1 MKQHR
6 VSTLSVNELDRA
18 QRSRLQQHMRH
29 DELACTAGVS
39 NAFVTAI
46 LAFRWPMHFWLWHL
60 VKTFVLVPWRYVRFK
75 ATKSELYLLDWC
87 YVVSWLINGL
97 ALFAVLVNGAEYGS
111 LNRELVRAG
120 FAMASGPLAWSVFV
134 FRNSLVFHDIDNMT
148 SVFIHLSPAMLF
160 WCIRWGAGM
169 GPGVVN
175 AHWHLFDVCDD
186 YAAADACVQSP
197 DGEPNFAGWLWCDAC
212 PAQPAEFL
220 VYPALVYV
228 FGWSIPYFVIILWWL
243 GPWIERSG
251 KEILYDYFKKVQP
264 ALCEWFEMRLGPI
277 VGAWAC
283 NRYPL
288 RALSICPSLL
298 FFAQAV
304 MFATGPETLPVAERK
319 PFSPGSANAFG
330 SLRLL
335 FANGVG
341 LRCEEKPSASN
352 SRSWGLKH

>member
-29 DELACTAGVS
+29 DELACTAGVA

-75 ATKSELYLLDWC
+75 ATKSEIYLLDWC

-134 FRNSLVFHDIDNMT
+134 FRNSLVFHDVDNMT
-148 SVFIHLSPAMLF
+148 SVFIHLSPALLF

-277 VGAWAC
+277 VGVRLAPRLGYMFLHFVSIIGFGATSFFLWHSFLLHTLFMVWLTLVAVH
-283 NRYPL
+283 NGSTYSFRNFAFRY
-288 RALSICPSLL
+288 
-298 FFAQAV
+298 AQKKLNEH
-304 MFATGPETLPVAERK
+304 PECAE
-319 PFSPGSANAFG
+319 
-330 SLRLL
+330 
-335 FANGVG
+335 
-341 LRCEEKPSASN
+341 
-352 SRSWGLKH
+352 